1 MLEQILEFSR
11 YYNSLCEKH
20 SLETRLKAHW
30 RRKKNFVSKFV
41 SLMWGTLKTQISVS
55 PTSSHWW
62 RVLTKTRLQWQIEKT
77 KKNRWQKIGHI
88 YIIVPNWSHIHTSV
102 SYIYHNT
109 TSSNMLYYIQRFHI
123 MVSIVLQM
131 LFSSIELIQIYLKCS
146 PKFLN
151 CHWFHVSN
159 TQWCKTWAP
168 GLVVWSH
175 NLSMEYWWNIG
186 L

>member
-1 MLEQILEFSR
+1 MTS
-11 YYNSLCEKH
+11 H
-20 SLETRLKAHW
+20 
-30 RRKKNFVSKFV
+30 RRRG
-41 SLMWGTLKTQISVS
+41 LLTSVS
-55 PTSSHWW
+55 YDE
-62 RVLTKTRLQWQIEKT
+62 LKKQKKEKIGDENWQK
-77 KKNRWQKIGHI
+77 KIGHI
-88 YIIVPNWSHIHTSV
+88 YIIVPNWSYIHTSV

-131 LFSSIELIQIYLKCS
+131 LFSSIEQIQIYLKCS

-151 CHWFHVSN
+151 CHWFHVSSN

-175 NLSMEYWWNIG
+175 G
-186 L
+186 LKEFIKLILLKASIIVHIIQVPIS